1 MTMFNRIFTLGAL
14 FLSVSLFAA
23 PLHLAG
29 TMRLGDPVRQDDG
42 QYRLPLIVTTDADS
56 VGPQAF
62 CFKLNFSA
70 PVAAAAVQLAAS
82 FLLDTAHYYIFV
94 VIPAY
99 RVAKKFLSMP
109 VLGPKPAFFSYHLI
123 KFYNRRFKA
132 IAMARRA
139 AGESGVRN
147 DGRRISAYFNLSFA
161 PMRMAL
167 RGMKLWLFAEL
178 NCVLMS
184 FRAALRLRSGQAA
197 TARNPA
203 PTERSSCFGT
213 GFLDRPPP
221 LRGSGGSE

>member
-1 MTMFNRIFTLGAL
+1 MGE
-14 FLSVSLFAA
+14 
-23 PLHLAG
+23 
-29 TMRLGDPVRQDDG
+29 
-42 QYRLPLIVTTDADS
+42 AD
-56 VGPQAF
+56 
-62 CFKLNFSA
+62 L
-70 PVAAAAVQLAAS
+70 LAAS

-99 RVAKKFLSMP
+99 RVAKKFLWMP

-139 AGESGVRN
+139 AGEAGARN

-178 NCVLMS
+178 DGV
-184 FRAALRLRSGQAA
+184 RLRLKAPR
-197 TARNPA
+197 ARNVSPS
-203 PTERSSCFGT
+203 PDHQPESSRSA
-213 GFLDRPPP
+213 
-221 LRGSGGSE
+221 